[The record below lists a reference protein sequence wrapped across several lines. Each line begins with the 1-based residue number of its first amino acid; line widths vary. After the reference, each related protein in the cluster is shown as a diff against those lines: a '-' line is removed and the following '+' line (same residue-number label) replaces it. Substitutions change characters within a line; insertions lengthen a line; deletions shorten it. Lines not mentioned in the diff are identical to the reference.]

1 MLLRHLNFRLNT
13 SGSEECRLKEEQL
26 KVLKTMVEATSR
38 MDINMLAK
46 NVNLTANQTTQLIQ
60 ELAKEGYLQRSER
73 GYSVA
78 EKGKAVLKAFTPVP
92 KEMGFHFYFGIDQP
106 SEFTAESLEQF
117 YRVAKLISVESIEF
131 HLCRGDFGNWFK
143 EVLKDPELAGEFE
156 RFKAAD
162 VKGEELR
169 KELLKTIDAKYG
181 INELL

>member
-1 MLLRHLNFRLNT
+1 M
-13 SGSEECRLKEEQL
+13 KEEQL

-38 MDINMLAK
+38 MDLNMLAK
-46 NVNLTANQTTQLIQ
+46 NVNLTANQTMQLIQ

-92 KEMGFHFYFGIDQP
+92 EEMGFHFYFGIDQP

-117 YRVAKLISVESIEF
+117 YRVATVISVESIEF
-131 HLCRGDFGNWFK
+131 HLCRGDFGNWVK
-143 EVLKDPELAGEFE
+143 DVLKDPELAVEFE
-156 RFKAAD
+156 RVKAAD
-162 VKGEELR
+162 LKGEELR